1 MLRPIILS
9 ALRALL
15 GDRVTDATAAREAHG
30 RSESYHASHPPDAV
44 VFPQSTAEVA
54 AIVNICAAAHV
65 PLTGFGAGTSLEGN
79 ALPLCGG
86 VSVDFARMNAVLA
99 VNAEDMDCRV
109 QPGITRKAL
118 NAHLRDTG
126 LFFPIDPGADAS
138 IGGMA
143 STRASGTMA
152 VRYGTMKDNVLALE
166 VVLADGRTI
175 RTGSRARKSAAGY
188 DLTRLFVGA
197 EGTLGLITEVTLRL
211 YPVPEAI
218 SAAVCPFEAF
228 SGAVATA
235 IATIQAGIPVARLE
249 LLDEVM
255 IAGINAYAKLGAA
268 EQPTLFLEFHGST
281 AAVAE
286 QASATEEIARENGA
300 LGFRWTS
307 NTEERSKLWS
317 ARDNTL
323 YAGTGLRPGSKAVI
337 TDVCVPLSRLAE
349 CLDETKR
356 DIAQSGLIAPIVGH
370 VGDGNFHTLILIDP
384 DDPAELARAKA
395 LHERMVLRA
404 LALEGTC
411 TGEHGIGFGKI
422 EYMARE
428 HGAAVGV
435 MRSLK
440 QALDPDNLMNPGKLF
455 G

>member
-1 MLRPIILS
+1 MRADVLAR
-9 ALRALL
+9 LRALL
-15 GDRVTDATAAREAHG
+15 GERATDAAAICEAHG
-30 RSESYHASHPPDAV
+30 RSESYHALHRPDLV
-44 VFPQSTAEVA
+44 VFPTSTVEVA
-54 AIVNICAAAHV
+54 AIVTVCAAARV

-79 ALPLCGG
+79 ALPLRGG
-86 VSVDFARMNAVLA
+86 VSVDFSRMNTVLA
-99 VNAEDMDCRV
+99 VNAEDLDCRV

-152 VRYGTMKDNVLALE
+152 VRYGTIRDNVLALE

-188 DLTRLFVGA
+188 DLTRLFVGS

-211 YPVPEAI
+211 HPVPEAV
-218 SAAVCPFEAF
+218 SAAVCPFASF
-228 SGAVATA
+228 AGAVATA

-268 EQPTLFLEFHGST
+268 EQPTLFLEFHGS
-281 AAVAE
+281 ANSVAE
-286 QASATEEIARENGA
+286 QARATEEIARENGA
-300 LGFRWTS
+300 LGFRWTG
-307 NTEERSKLWS
+307 NAEERTKLWR

-323 YAGTGLRPGSKAVI
+323 YAGTGLRRGSKALI
-337 TDVCVPLSRLAE
+337 TDVCVPISRLAE
-349 CLDETKR
+349 CLEETKR

-384 DDPAELARAKA
+384 DDPAELARAQA

-422 EYMARE
+422 AYLARE

-435 MRSLK
+435 MQSIK
-440 QALDPDNLMNPGKLF
+440 QALDPGGIMNPGKLF